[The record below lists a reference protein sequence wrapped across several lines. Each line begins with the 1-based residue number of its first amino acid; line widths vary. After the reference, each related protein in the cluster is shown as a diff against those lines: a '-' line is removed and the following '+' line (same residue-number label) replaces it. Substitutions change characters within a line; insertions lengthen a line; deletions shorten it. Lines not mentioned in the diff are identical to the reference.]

1 MPAVAVSRSAPFLIP
16 LLWVLMASAMLVES
30 DAYRYATLA
39 LVALSMICFR
49 DYVRLVSRDWLAW
62 FCWLWAAYAAIRFVI
77 GMTVHDA
84 RGTSEWLYIFP
95 LFFPALGVTLYKT
108 RQYVFP
114 AAIVLT
120 AAGAVGL
127 LASIDWAALRSGE
140 RVFPLFHNNPIHA
153 AIGCG
158 MLLVTSI
165 CLMLYVVETRRYDGW
180 RLGVILGMGF
190 LTVLLSGVGIL
201 GAQSKGVWLALGPV
215 AGFMSLAVL
224 AFYGKRLALA
234 VLAVLLVA
242 IMGIIVAQE
251 DARRV
256 AGPTIEA
263 TGALF
268 SFGMEHVDP
277 RDAMRRAVENPDTP
291 QSMRERLMLWT
302 NALDTVESSP
312 WFGWGNLW
320 QDRWRQG
327 TYQDNNHQLL
337 HNGYLEILV
346 RHGLLG
352 ALVLATFIL
361 VSAYRIYEARRQG
374 VISASLM
381 LYLYSLSLFFF
392 ITIATNS
399 NNRLAL
405 GESYFLLAG
414 AAVFA
419 ISLAMRISQ
428 AKPADVAQA
437 D

>member
-1 MPAVAVSRSAPFLIP
+1 MPAPASSRFDPFLLP

-39 LVALSMICFR
+39 LVALSMIRFR
-49 DYVRLVSRDWLAW
+49 NHVRVLSRDWLAW

-77 GMTVHDA
+77 GVTVHDA

-95 LFFPALGVTLYKT
+95 LFFPALGVALYKT
-108 RQYVFP
+108 RQHLFP
-114 AAIVLT
+114 AAIVLI
-120 AAGAVGL
+120 AAGGLGL
-127 LASIDWAALRSGE
+127 LASIDWAALGSGE

-165 CLMLYVVETRRYDGW
+165 FLMLYVVETRRYDGW
-180 RLGVILGMGF
+180 RLAAILGMGF

-201 GAQSKGVWLALGPV
+201 GAQSKGVWLALGPL

-224 AFYGKRLALA
+224 AFYGRRLALA

-242 IMGIIVAQE
+242 MMGIIIAQE

-263 TGALF
+263 TSELF
-268 SFGMEHVDP
+268 SFGMGYVDP

-291 QSMRERLMLWT
+291 ASMRERLMLWT

-327 TYQDNNHQLL
+327 TYQDTNHRLL

-346 RHGLLG
+346 RHGLFG
-352 ALVLATFIL
+352 ALVLAIFIL
-361 VSAYRIYEARRQG
+361 ASAYRIYEARRQG
-374 VISASLM
+374 IISASLM